1 MKLGTKNKAGK
12 SSVCKDI
19 SSLEKTSMKILSR
32 LAVFLFLLSSL
43 QTAAAQTPDPLAPR
57 DGSAVKSL
65 GIADQQQIDQLMV
78 VIAGVGSRS
87 RELQQQQ
94 SLKPFL
100 MPVRQLGFRGA
111 DWSYTLA
118 MCLEYYVN
126 LKRNFKDNLSPDF
139 ISVGLRS
146 MGQNATLSRGLEF
159 LAKEGTVSAAIM
171 PYDADQIPTAVYAT
185 TKYRINNYL
194 HLFQTLASV
203 REKTFEVRKAL
214 IRGNPV
220 IVEFQADDTFSQLS
234 ATRSWEG
241 NTTTPNARYALLVVG
256 FDEARQAFEVRSS
269 WGPQWADNGYL
280 WISYND
286 FGQGALNGYVM
297 VPEGY

>member
-1 MKLGTKNKAGK
+1 MKVQSCLP
-12 SSVCKDI
+12 
-19 SSLEKTSMKILSR
+19 LL
-32 LAVFLFLLSSL
+32 LLLLS
-43 QTAAAQTPDPLAPR
+43 TTFIHAQTPSSLSPR
-57 DGSAVKSL
+57 DGRQIKAL
-65 GIADQQQIDQLMV
+65 GVVDQQLIDQLMV
-78 VIAGVGSRS
+78 VVTDVGSRS

-100 MPVRQLGFRGA
+100 MPVRHLGIRGA

-126 LKRNFKDNLSPDF
+126 LQRNFKDNLSPDF

-146 MGQNATLSRGLEF
+146 LGQNASVTRGLEF
-159 LAKEGTVSAAIM
+159 LAREGTVSAAIM
-171 PYDADQIPTAVYAT
+171 PYDADQIPSAVYAT

-194 HLFQTLASV
+194 HLFQVLAST

-220 IVEFQADDTFSQLS
+220 IVEFQADQSLGQLQ

-241 NTTTPNARYALLVVG
+241 NSETPDARYSLLVVG
-256 FDEARQAFEVRSS
+256 FDEERQAFEVRSS
-269 WGPQWADNGYL
+269 LGPKWADNGYL
-280 WISYND
+280 WIKYRD

-297 VPEGY
+297 VPEAY